1 MRQPSPHRSLRSLR
15 VMPATACPATGPRM
29 ARHPATEYT
38 TDPGR
43 RLALLDDLDLASAFR
58 SITAA
63 SYASTSD
70 FGVERV
76 DGVVLRQRR
85 FGVSADPA
93 IGEECVERH
102 HGLLQSGTVKFA
114 THDDKWLLLAND
126 LRIEEVCSHCTTVP
140 RSPAVSATLRQRR
153 GQVGGHPFGVPNNSL
168 AQE

>member
-1 MRQPSPHRSLRSLR
+1 
-15 VMPATACPATGPRM
+15 M
-29 ARHPATEYT
+29 ARHPATEYA

-58 SITAA
+58 SITGA

-140 RSPAVSATLRQRR
+140 PFSGSECHAAANDEGRW
-153 GQVGGHPFGVPNNSL
+153 VGIPSGVPNNSL